1 MRFSQTALL
10 GVTMLLASAMLP
22 ASMLAS
28 QIQTFNVVGYPAQ
41 NPQVQGAF
49 TVYDNNGL
57 AGPFANGGLGAYG
70 SPSIMTITSNGFLF
84 DAFSIGVGGINSA
97 IPAETETFIGDVYG
111 GGTVTQ
117 TFQFPGNSQNFVTAN
132 LVGFDNLVDLRAN
145 LGFVTVQNLAY
156 NPAPEPGTT
165 GLFGLALVAVALA
178 CQRKFGNKAANR
190 LRCLTKT

>member
-1 MRFSQTALL
+1 MQKSKLLVCATTALL
-10 GVTMLLASAMLP
+10 TFLISARSILASE
-22 ASMLAS
+22 
-28 QIQTFNVVGYPAQ
+28 IQTFDVTGYPAA
-41 NPQVQGAF
+41 NPEVQGAF
-49 TVYDNNGL
+49 TVYGSAGL
-57 AGPFANGGLGAYG
+57 AGPFANGGLGAYAF
-70 SPSIMTITSNGFLF
+70 PSTITITADGFLF